1 VDLRNFA
8 QGRGGCLPQAQSF
21 DIPLPSSIAVRLMTQ
36 ARFTLTFK
44 SRALDAAQALADAI
58 DEHIAI
64 DALAVTI
71 NETDEAQAL
80 WNTIAYF
87 ETEAEARTAHQLF
100 KTEPAEIDA
109 IPDVDWVRES
119 LLGLAP
125 VTAGRFFLHGAHDR
139 HIRRA
144 GGTSIEVDA
153 GTAFGTGHHGTTAGC
168 LLALDAI
175 IKRQKPKR
183 IFDLGCGTGVL
194 AIAAAKATGNPA
206 LASDID
212 PEAVRVTKLNAILN
226 GTGPRIKAATAPG
239 LKHQVI
245 ASQAPYDLIF
255 ANILARPLA
264 HLAHGLSR
272 ILAPQGQLILSG
284 LTRDQIRW
292 ISACYRNQG
301 LTLSR
306 RILQGNWAILVFTNP
321 KHKTLRSA
329 QSAATGPGW
338 ELD

>member
-1 VDLRNFA
+1 
-8 QGRGGCLPQAQSF
+8 
-21 DIPLPSSIAVRLMTQ
+21 MTQ
-36 ARFTLTFK
+36 ARFTLTFT

-64 DALAVTI
+64 DTLAVTI
-71 NETDEAQAL
+71 NETDEARSL
-80 WNTIAYF
+80 WNAIAYF
-87 ETEAEARTAHQLF
+87 QTEDEARAAHLHF
-100 KTEPAEIDA
+100 KDQPAEIKP

-119 LLGLAP
+119 LRGLAP
-125 VTAGRFFLHGAHDR
+125 VIAGRFFLHGAHDR
-139 HIRRA
+139 PMRHA
-144 GGTSIEVDA
+144 GGVSIEVDA

-194 AIAAAKATGNPA
+194 AIAAAKATGQTA
-206 LASDID
+206 LATDID
-212 PEAVRVTKLNAILN
+212 PEAVRVTKLNATLN

-245 ASQAPYDLIF
+245 AAQAPYDLIF

-272 ILAPQGQLILSG
+272 ILAPQGQLVLSG

-292 ISACYRNQG
+292 ISACYRNKG
-301 LTLSR
+301 LILSR

-321 KHKTLRSA
+321 KQKPLSQAR
-329 QSAATGPGW
+329 SAATGPGW
-338 ELD
+338 EFD